1 MTSEENR
8 LLSVPVR
15 PRQPRAPRRTLSSVK
30 SGCIEE
36 KATSYC
42 YRMKS
47 AGPEVSFFIPYCL
60 LVSLTCMIE
69 EKKNNRFRIRMGLYA
84 EMHNKVEEHLRWSHR
99 ATVQLRGLYD
109 AIYVRWLSRFFHY
122 LDRYFITRRS
132 LPALKEVGLTYFR
145 DLVYQELHGKVRDA
159 VIALIDQEREGE
171 QIDRGLLK
179 NILDIFVEIGMGQME
194 YYENDFKAFVLK
206 DTSSYYSRKASNWIL
221 QDSCP
226 DYMLK
231 AEECLKREKD
241 RVSHYLHFSSEPKL
255 LEKVQNE
262 LLSIYATQLLEKEHF
277 GCHAL
282 LKDDKVD
289 DLSKMF
295 RLFSKIPHGL
305 DPVSTMFKQHVCAE
319 GTALVN
325 VVKNAILIVGSYD
338 PKIPKRT
345 ASNI

>member
-1 MTSEENR
+1 
-8 LLSVPVR
+8 
-15 PRQPRAPRRTLSSVK
+15 
-30 SGCIEE
+30 
-36 KATSYC
+36 
-42 YRMKS
+42 
-47 AGPEVSFFIPYCL
+47 
-60 LVSLTCMIE
+60 
-69 EKKNNRFRIRMGLYA
+69 MGLYA

-179 NILDIFVEIGMGQME
+179 NILDIFVEIGMRQME
-194 YYENDFKAFVLK
+194 YYENDFEAFVLK

-231 AEECLKREKD
+231 
-241 RVSHYLHFSSEPKL
+241 
-255 LEKVQNE
+255 KVQNE

-289 DLSKMF
+289 DLSRMF

-325 VVKNAILIVGSYD
+325 VDKNCF
-338 PKIPKRT
+338 
-345 ASNI
+345 